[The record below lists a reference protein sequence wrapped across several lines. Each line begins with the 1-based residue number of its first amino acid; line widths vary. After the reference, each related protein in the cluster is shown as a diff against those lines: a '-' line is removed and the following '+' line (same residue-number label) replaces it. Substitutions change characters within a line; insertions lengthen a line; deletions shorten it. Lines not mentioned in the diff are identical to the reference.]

1 MHVRPQI
8 ANLDVGGDEG
18 DVVGM
23 AVLAPA
29 EQLRE
34 AKARHDHHVVAPDH
48 RLRQLP
54 VVHAGKGLGGRAH
67 REL

>member
-1 MHVRPQI
+1 MHVRTQI